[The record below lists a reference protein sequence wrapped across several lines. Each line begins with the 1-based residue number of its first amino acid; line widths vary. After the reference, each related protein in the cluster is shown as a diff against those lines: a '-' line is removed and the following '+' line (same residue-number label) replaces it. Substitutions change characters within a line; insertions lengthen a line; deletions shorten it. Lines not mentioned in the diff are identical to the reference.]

1 MRKEA
6 FLILESWP
14 WKQELLNHANVI
26 SETLVNYSSTD
37 IEEEELGAMEFRLER
52 AVFYSAY
59 IIRKLIE
66 NGKLTDICSTQ
77 KISVSVYKSIATQP
91 SIRKSFG
98 LEMGRNFESF
108 ENNKITLQ
116 LDSLM
121 SEIIHSFLLVWQRG
135 DSGQLEG
142 MLLSSYKNQTKRAL
156 LLKFD
161 QLIEIIRSV
170 GNDDVVKIDS
180 SVDPET
186 GEVVRKN
193 S

>member
-1 MRKEA
+1 M
-6 FLILESWP
+6 ILESWP